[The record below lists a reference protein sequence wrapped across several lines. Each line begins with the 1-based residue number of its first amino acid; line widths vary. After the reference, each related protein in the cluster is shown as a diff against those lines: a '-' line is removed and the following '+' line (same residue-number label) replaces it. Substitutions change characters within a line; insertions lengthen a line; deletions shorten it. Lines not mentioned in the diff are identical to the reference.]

1 MKLKATMLFLGLC
14 FALSVVA
21 ARPADAQLSGPE
33 GLAFGSNGTL
43 WVANSG
49 ANQVLELNPSN
60 GKVLHKITKSI
71 NAPLRLAFDSL
82 GNLWVVNGGNGTITG
97 YNKKLQLFS
106 TYSEAGSGPLGVAVD
121 AYGDTYIANNQ
132 ANDIVAL
139 NVGFGR
145 LVETLTQDKS
155 GFPFTSSG
163 ALAINGR
170 NLYAGFG
177 SGDSEDAVISY
188 NVGEFLT
195 HDPKEITLYN
205 DNVNTGPTG
214 IAFDSQGNVYI
225 SCLYSG
231 TAVKYKLGKGSKPV
245 LVISQAI
252 GGPEGIA
259 VDTSGKIYVSNS
271 SYDDITVYNSSGKL
285 INTLD

>member
-1 MKLKATMLFLGLC
+1 MKRKATTLFVGVC

-21 ARPADAQLSGPE
+21 ASPANAQLDNPK
-33 GLAFGSNGTL
+33 GLAFDTNGNL
-43 WVANSG
+43 WVANGG

-60 GKVLHKITKSI
+60 GKVLHKITKGVNS
-71 NAPLRLAFDSL
+71 PSRLAFDSL
-82 GNLWVVNGGNGTITG
+82 GNLWVVNGGNGSITG
-97 YNKKLQLFS
+97 YHKNLQLFS
-106 TYSEAGSGPLGVAVD
+106 TYQDASGPLGVAVD

-132 ANDIVAL
+132 ANDIVVL

-145 LVETLTQDKS
+145 LVETLTQDES
-155 GFPFTSSG
+155 GFPFTAPG

-195 HDPKEITLYN
+195 NDPKEITLYN

-214 IAFDSQGNVYI
+214 IAFDSHGNVYI

-231 TAVKYKLGKGSKPV
+231 TAVKYKLGEGAQPV

-259 VDTSGKIYVSNS
+259 VDTGGNIYVSNS
-271 SYDDITVYNSSGKL
+271 SLNNITVYNSLGKQ

>member
-1 MKLKATMLFLGLC
+1 MKLKATMLLLGLC
-14 FALSVVA
+14 LALSVVA
-21 ARPADAQLSGPE
+21 ASPANAQLNGPA
-33 GLAFGSNGTL
+33 GLAFDTNGNL
-43 WVANSG
+43 WVANGG
-49 ANQVLELNPSN
+49 ASQVLELNPSN
-60 GKVLHKITKSI
+60 GKVLNTITKGVNNPS
-71 NAPLRLAFDSL
+71 RLAFDSL

-97 YNKKLQLFS
+97 YNKNLQLVS
-106 TYSEAGSGPLGVAVD
+106 TYQDAGGALGVAVD
-121 AYGDTYIANNQ
+121 AYGDIYIANSQ

-139 NVGFGR
+139 NVGFDR
-145 LVETLTQDKS
+145 VVETLTQDNN
-155 GFPFTSSG
+155 GFPFTAPG

-195 HDPKEITLYN
+195 HDPEEITLYN
-205 DNVNTGPTG
+205 DNINTGPTG

-231 TAVKYKLGKGSKPV
+231 TAVKYKLGNGSKPV
-245 LVISQAI
+245 GVISQGI
-252 GGPEGIA
+252 NGPEGIA
-259 VDTSGKIYVSNS
+259 VDNGGNIYVSNS
-271 SYDDITVYNSSGKL
+271 GSNDITVYNSSGKL

>member
-21 ARPADAQLSGPE
+21 ARPADAQLSSPE
-33 GLAFGSNGTL
+33 GLAFDSNGNL

-49 ANQVLELNPSN
+49 TNQVLELNPSN
-60 GKVLHKITKSI
+60 GKVLNKITKGISGPI
-71 NAPLRLAFDSL
+71 RLAFNSL
-82 GNLWVVNGGNGTITG
+82 GNLWVVNWGNGTITG
-97 YNKKLQLFS
+97 YDKNLHLFS
-106 TYSEAGSGPLGVAVD
+106 TYQDAGGPAGVAVD

-139 NVGFGR
+139 NEGFGR
-145 LVETLTQDKS
+145 LVETLTQDKN
-155 GFPFTSSG
+155 GFSFTAPG

-177 SGDSEDAVISY
+177 SGDSENAVISY

-195 HDPKEITLYN
+195 HDPQEITLYN

-245 LVISQAI
+245 LVISQAN

-259 VDTSGKIYVSNS
+259 VDTRGKIYVSNS
-271 SYDDITVYNSSGKL
+271 NLNNITVYNSSGKL
-285 INTLD
+285 IKTLD